1 MHQKGEKRVQLAEI
15 WIAITHRKQHH
26 FLKKST
32 QIASFYIIII
42 TFAHNM
48 RAHKKTLLLSDF
60 IV

>member
-15 WIAITHRKQHH
+15 WIAITHRKHH
-26 FLKKST
+26 RFLKKST

-48 RAHKKTLLLSDF
+48 RAH
-60 IV
+60 

>member
-1 MHQKGEKRVQLAEI
+1 MPKKRGKWVQSAEI

-42 TFAHNM
+42 TFALNM

>member
-1 MHQKGEKRVQLAEI
+1 MPKKGEKRVQFAEI
-15 WIAITHRKQHH
+15 WSAITHRKQHH

-48 RAHKKTLLLSDF
+48 CAHKKN
-60 IV
+60 IVA